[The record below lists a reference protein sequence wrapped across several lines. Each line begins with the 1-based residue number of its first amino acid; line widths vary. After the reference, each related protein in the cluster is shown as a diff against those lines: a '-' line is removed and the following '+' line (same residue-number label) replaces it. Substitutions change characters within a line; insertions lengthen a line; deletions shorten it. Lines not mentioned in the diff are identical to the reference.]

1 MLRKQC
7 RTLRETDASANAPH
21 PARFSTPYIAHSR
34 ARPASSHLCAR
45 ARRHCL
51 SAPFR
56 ARTVAALA
64 ACPGLRCTGQC
75 SKFLGCVRCREPSEI
90 GNSSFMGPQIYQ
102 RDPYRSVLACL
113 DATSRKISTFMSARN
128 PCLMA
133 LAAGKG
139 TSLSVC
145 RCVFRLGAV
154 GSVYGAAPA
163 ADSVELR
170 RRATPCALSRLRCNT
185 GTIICEHVTCA
196 APFWEGARLQ
206 PHRAM
211 SPQRAGCG
219 ALAN

>member
-1 MLRKQC
+1 MPAPMR
-7 RTLRETDASANAPH
+7 RTLPVFPLHTS
-21 PARFSTPYIAHSR
+21 
-34 ARPASSHLCAR
+34 C
-45 ARRHCL
+45 
-51 SAPFR
+51 
-56 ARTVAALA
+56 TVG
-64 ACPGLRCTGQC
+64 PGLPALISARVRGDIVLVPRSVPAPLPPWPHARVCVALV
-75 SKFLGCVRCREPSEI
+75 SVVSSLGACAAAPSEI